1 MGASCC
7 GNAPESHE
15 LSGKLAKPGG
25 ESDYH
30 GNPEKQREQA
40 AITMQRYVKGIITRR
55 AIKAKYNF
63 EAKTYMQQMSYTQSD
78 AQILEARRLVM

>member
-1 MGASCC
+1 
-7 GNAPESHE
+7 
-15 LSGKLAKPGG
+15 
-25 ESDYH
+25 
-30 GNPEKQREQA
+30 
-40 AITMQRYVKGIITRR
+40 MQRYVKGIITRR